1 MLITRDCV
9 ELGHGNKQCFA
20 CLSEHGI
27 LQNPLLFV
35 TVSDAFLHQIHSA
48 TDKLKKMG
56 QQATHIM
63 DTQVLEMISK
73 ISSFYLYDLNTAFSK
88 TWVRYLH
95 YLLILIIKKKL
106 SNTLLLVFTQK
117 LFSLSN
123 LPFTVNWN
131 CGLWELDFVL
141 KVYFTKLPLCVWLAF
156 ILIKWRMIMFFIAGT
171 RVLGSN
177 VCKHSR
183 AFSTTESIH
192 QHCRWSTSKGC

>member
-95 YLLILIIKKKL
+95 YLLILIIKK
-106 SNTLLLVFTQK
+106 TTF
-117 LFSLSN
+117 
-123 LPFTVNWN
+123 
-131 CGLWELDFVL
+131 
-141 KVYFTKLPLCVWLAF
+141 
-156 ILIKWRMIMFFIAGT
+156 
-171 RVLGSN
+171 
-177 VCKHSR
+177 KHS
-183 AFSTTESIH
+183 FTCIH
-192 QHCRWSTSKGC
+192 TKTLFPFKFAIYSQLKLWSLGIGLCPKGVFY

>member
-95 YLLILIIKKKL
+95 YLLILIIKKNFQTLFYLYSHKNFFPFQIFHLQSIETVVSGNWTL
-106 SNTLLLVFTQK
+106 S
-117 LFSLSN
+117 
-123 LPFTVNWN
+123 
-131 CGLWELDFVL
+131 
-141 KVYFTKLPLCVWLAF
+141 
-156 ILIKWRMIMFFIAGT
+156 
-171 RVLGSN
+171 
-177 VCKHSR
+177 
-183 AFSTTESIH
+183 
-192 QHCRWSTSKGC
+192 